1 MTKDKKDD
9 EMKLVDTDDITV
21 TESENN
27 LILTFNKRVI
37 QEPGDKITVFCS
49 ELVDIAVVEGAR
61 ELIVKLQM
69 IRFGIQVFN
78 KSEQE
83 RDQEEKKGLVRRDGG
98 RTMSAF
104 SFIKQIDTEIEK
116 LTKKD

>member
-1 MTKDKKDD
+1 MTDKTLK
-9 EMKLVDTDDITV
+9 EKFI
-21 TESENN
+21 E
-27 LILTFNKRVI
+27 ILKFNMLEPTIDPEDGNFEDHRSI
-37 QEPGDKITVFCS
+37 QLWKFLTN
-49 ELVDIAVVEGAR
+49 ELAKAKEEGTREER

-69 IRFGIQVFN
+69 IRLGIQVFN

-83 RDQEEKKGLVRRDGG
+83 RDEEEKRGLVRRDGG

-104 SFIKQIDTEIEK
+104 SLIKQIDIEIKK